1 MEDFFGFTLANLEE
15 RIGALGKEKYRARQ
29 LFRWVYNLGNL
40 DFNEMTN
47 IPKGLRTVF
56 SEMFSLELLPIAGE
70 FPSGDGSV
78 KLAFTARD
86 GETIESVIMPEKN
99 RMTLCVS
106 TQIGCR
112 MGCRFCV
119 TGKIGFRRNLN
130 AGEIVG
136 QLVSVREYLKNKDKP
151 PVTNIVFMGMGE
163 PLDNGEN
170 VLAALDILKDQNGL
184 DLSYR
189 KITLSSVGLVDGL
202 RMLDPKSAVI
212 AISLNAADD
221 DTRSMLMPINRLYTL
236 EKLMDFCRNFKGTKR
251 TRITFEY
258 ILIKGV
264 NDSPAD
270 ARRLADLLKD
280 VKCKI
285 NLIPYNPSPYTDYER
300 PDRDVIDRFHQYLL
314 DRYFTVIIRE
324 SRGQDISA
332 ACGQLGMSYLDGAPP
347 TRTSSSSKK
356 RPSASEV
363 PS

>member
-1 MEDFFGFTLANLEE
+1 MEDFFGFTLSNLEE

-29 LFRWVYNLGNL
+29 LFRWAYNLGNL
-40 DFNEMTN
+40 NFNEMTN

-56 SEMFSLELLPIAGE
+56 SEMFSLELMPIAGE

-112 MGCRFCV
+112 MGCKFCV

-136 QLVSVREYLKNKDKP
+136 QFMSVREYLKKNNES

-163 PLDNGEN
+163 PMDNTQN
-170 VLAALDILKDQNGL
+170 VLAALDILEDQNGL

-202 RMLDPKSAVI
+202 KMLDGKSAVL

-221 DTRSMLMPINRLYTL
+221 DTRSMLMPINRLYPIGKIL
-236 EKLMDFCRNFKGTKR
+236 DFARNYKGTKR

-258 ILIKGV
+258 ILIKGI

-270 ARRLADLLKD
+270 ARHLADLLKD

-285 NLIPYNPSPYTDYER
+285 NLIPYNPSPYTEYET
-300 PDRDVIDRFHQYLL
+300 PDRETVDRFHQYLL

-324 SRGQDISA
+324 SRGQDVSA
-332 ACGQLGMSYLDGAPP
+332 ACGQLGMSYLNNGPSHPSDS
-347 TRTSSSSKK
+347 RTKDH
-356 RPSASEV
+356 RFPR
-363 PS
+363 

>member
-1 MEDFFGFTLANLEE
+1 MEDFFCFTLSNLEA

-29 LFRWVYNLGNL
+29 LFRWVYKLGNL
-40 DFNEMTN
+40 NFNEMTN

-56 SEMFSLELLPIAGE
+56 SEMFSLGPMPITGE

-112 MGCRFCV
+112 MGCKFCV
-119 TGKIGFRRNLN
+119 TGKIGFRRNLG

-136 QLVSVREYLKNKDKP
+136 QLISAREYLKRKNES
-151 PVTNIVFMGMGE
+151 PVTNLVFMGMGE
-163 PLDNGEN
+163 PLDNSEN
-170 VLAALDILKDQNGL
+170 VMAALDILKDPNGL

-189 KITLSSVGLVDGL
+189 KITLSSVGLIDGL
-202 RMLDPKSAVI
+202 TMLDAKSAVI

-221 DTRSMLMPINRLYTL
+221 DTRSMLMPINRLYPI
-236 EKLMDFCRNFKGTKR
+236 EKIMDFVRNFKGTKR

-258 ILIKGV
+258 ILIKGI
-264 NDSPAD
+264 NDSPED
-270 ARRLADLLKD
+270 ARHLADLLKD

-285 NLIPYNPSPYTDYER
+285 NLIPYNPSPYTDFER
-300 PDRDVIDRFHQYLL
+300 PDREVVDRFHQYLL
-314 DRYFTVIIRE
+314 DRYFTVIIRD
-324 SRGQDISA
+324 SRGQDVSA
-332 ACGQLGMSYLDGAPP
+332 ACGQLGMNYLNSDP
-347 TRTSSSSKK
+347 SKSVNSHNK
-356 RPSASEV
+356 RPLFPEV
-363 PS
+363 TA

>member
-1 MEDFFGFTLANLEE
+1 MEDFFSFTLANLEE

-29 LFRWVYNLGNL
+29 LFRWVYILENLN
-40 DFNEMTN
+40 FNEMTN

-70 FPSGDGSV
+70 FPSSDGSV
-78 KLAFTARD
+78 KLGFTARD
-86 GETIESVIMPEKN
+86 GETIESVIIPEKK
-99 RMTLCVS
+99 RVTLCVS

-112 MGCRFCV
+112 MGCTFCV

-136 QLVSVREYLKNKDKP
+136 QFMSVREYLKKNNKP

-163 PLDNGEN
+163 PMDNSEN
-170 VLAALDILKDQNGL
+170 VLDALDILEDPSGL
-184 DLSYR
+184 NLSYR

-202 RMLDPKSAVI
+202 KMLDAKSAVI

-221 DTRSMLMPINRLYTL
+221 DTRSMLMPINRLYPI
-236 EKLMDFCRNFKGTKR
+236 EKIINFARNFKGTKR

-270 ARRLADLLKD
+270 ARHLADLLQD

-285 NLIPYNPSPYTDYER
+285 NLIPYNPSPYTEYEK
-300 PDRDVIDRFHQYLL
+300 PDRDVVDRFHQYLL

-324 SRGQDISA
+324 SRGQDVSA
-332 ACGQLGMSYLDGAPP
+332 ACGQLGMSYLNNDPSQSA
-347 TRTSSSSKK
+347 SSRKK
-356 RPSASEV
+356 RSQVPEV
-363 PS
+363 TA

>member
-1 MEDFFGFTLANLEE
+1 MEDFFCFTLLNLEA

-29 LFRWVYNLGNL
+29 LFRWVYNQENL
-40 DFNEMTN
+40 NFHEMTN

-56 SEMFSLELLPIAGE
+56 SEMFSLGLMPIAGE

-78 KLAFTARD
+78 KLAFTAHD

-112 MGCRFCV
+112 MGCKFCV

-136 QLVSVREYLKNKDKP
+136 QLIAVREYLKRKNES

-163 PLDNGEN
+163 PMDNSEN
-170 VLAALDILKDQNGL
+170 VLTALDILEDQNGL
-184 DLSYR
+184 NHSYR

-202 RMLDPKSAVI
+202 AMLDAKSAVI

-221 DTRSMLMPINRLYTL
+221 DTRSMLMPINRLYPIG
-236 EKLMDFCRNFKGTKR
+236 KIMDFARNFKGTKR

-264 NDSPAD
+264 NDSPDD
-270 ARRLADLLKD
+270 ARNLADLLKD

-285 NLIPYNPSPYTDYER
+285 NLIPYNPSPYTDFER
-300 PDRDVIDRFHQYLL
+300 PDKEAVDRFHQYLL
-314 DRYFTVIIRE
+314 DRYFTVFIRA
-324 SRGQDISA
+324 SRGQDVSA
-332 ACGQLGMSYLDGAPP
+332 ACGQLGMNYLNNDPSHP
-347 TRTSSSSKK
+347 SHSRKK
-356 RPSASEV
+356 DDRFPR
-363 PS
+363 